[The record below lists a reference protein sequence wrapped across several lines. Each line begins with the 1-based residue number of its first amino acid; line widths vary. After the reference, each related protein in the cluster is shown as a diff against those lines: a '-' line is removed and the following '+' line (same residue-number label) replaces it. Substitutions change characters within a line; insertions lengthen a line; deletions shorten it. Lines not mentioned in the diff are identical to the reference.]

1 MGQRLVNGMTQMT
14 AADSFVQAAR
24 ALPLRLRFDIYGRD
38 RLYYHTGS
46 AYGVYN
52 LLSYDPDTGDGVV
65 VLTMGAYGKKD
76 QHDIY
81 AVCGEITQAVYGYL
95 D

>member
-1 MGQRLVNGMTQMT
+1 MRLG
-14 AADSFVQAAR
+14 FG
-24 ALPLRLRFDIYGRD
+24 LYGRE

-65 VLTMGAYGKKD
+65 VLTMGADGKKD
-76 QHDIY
+76 TYGVY
-81 AVCGEITQAVYGYL
+81 AVCGEISRAVYEAVR
-95 D
+95 